1 MNTRSTIRWRSD
13 VPNED
18 KWKKLQEIKVVRKT
32 PVEKKLDN
40 MTKVIQDPDLFNVN
54 IASKDRIEKLEQR
67 VEQLEKKL
75 KRLIISSRRL
85 K

>member
-1 MNTRSTIRWRSD
+1 M
-13 VPNED
+13 PNED
-18 KWKKLQEIKVVRKT
+18 KWKELQEIKIVRKT

-40 MTKVIQDPDLFNVN
+40 MTKVIQNPDDFNVN
-54 IASKDRIEKLEQR
+54 IASRERIDELEQR